1 MLTEAARRLAVDV
14 LRIGQEACQARRQ
27 GLEQKATVALR
38 HVGPLRLAAKATAS
52 RVGHAATAIENG
64 LEASGL

>member
-14 LRIGQEACQARRQ
+14 LRIGQEACQARRR
-27 GLEQKATVALR
+27 GLGQRAMVVLR
-38 HVGPLRLAAKATAS
+38 RVGLLRLAAKATAS
-52 RVGHAATAIENG
+52 RVCHAATAIENG